1 MVTIGGLL
9 ADPKY
14 PEKLILQKLFCA
26 FTSCSREDL
35 RSKMDEEMDADLP
48 KKMIDAYTMYAR
60 DKKPLEYLLGYVEF
74 F

>member
-35 RSKMDEEMDADLP
+35 RSKMDEEMDADLQ
-48 KKMIDAYTMYAR
+48 KKMIDAYSMYVR
-60 DKKPLEYLLGYVEF
+60 DKNPLEYLLGYVEF

>member
-1 MVTIGGLL
+1 MVTIGALL

-26 FTSCSREDL
+26 YTSCEREDL
-35 RSKMDEEMDADLP
+35 RSKMDEEMTDDLT
-48 KKMIDAYTMYAR
+48 KKMFDAYTMYAR